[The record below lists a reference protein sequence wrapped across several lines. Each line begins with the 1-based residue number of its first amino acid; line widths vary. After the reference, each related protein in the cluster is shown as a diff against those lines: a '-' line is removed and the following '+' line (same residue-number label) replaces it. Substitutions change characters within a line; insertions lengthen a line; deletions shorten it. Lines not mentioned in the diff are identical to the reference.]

1 MDSIEAIF
9 SNKIKEA
16 DPSLDVHGADR
27 KVLQVAFQD
36 FNSYVKFHW
45 NLIGNEA
52 NQCMLEGKLEKL
64 FKEDKA
70 EFDAFL
76 TVWTGIWFKKWK
88 QRVNLLIGKQDQA
101 KLSAPLESNPK
112 AESLWANL
120 ECREEM
126 IGIVTSALIKNG
138 EVCGTRVI
146 AENLLKT
153 EMQKTFVDEIKNK
166 EQLLVI
172 LNNALRKA
180 RETAQRAGP
189 IISIK
194 IDKSYYCQLKS
205 KDSCTVKN

>member
-1 MDSIEAIF
+1 MDSIEKIF

-16 DPSLDVHGADR
+16 DPTLDVQGADR

-45 NLIGNEA
+45 NLIGDQA

-64 FKEDKA
+64 FKENET

-88 QRVNLLIGKQDQA
+88 ARVNLLIGKQDQN
-101 KLSAPLESNPK
+101 KLSAPLEVNPK
-112 AESLWANL
+112 AECFWTNL

-126 IGIVTSALIKNG
+126 IGIVTSAIVRNG

-153 EMQKTFVDEIKNK
+153 EIQKDFVDEIKNK

-205 KDSCTVKN
+205 KDSCTVEN

>member
-1 MDSIEAIF
+1 MDSIEAVF
-9 SNKIKEA
+9 SNKFKEA
-16 DPSLDVHGADR
+16 DPTLDVLGADR

-52 NQCMLEGKLEKL
+52 KQCMLEEKLEKL
-64 FKEDKA
+64 FKEDEA
-70 EFDAFL
+70 EFEAFL

-88 QRVNLLIGKQDQA
+88 ERVNLLIGKQDQN
-101 KLSAPLESNPK
+101 KLSASLEINSK
-112 AESLWANL
+112 AESFWNSL

-153 EMQKTFVDEIKNK
+153 EVQKNFVDEIENK

-172 LNNALRKA
+172 LNNALCKA
-180 RETAQRAGP
+180 RETTQRAGP